1 MLLVVAE
8 SRLEWGLGSELE
20 VDEKPS
26 RERAERL
33 EGCL

>member
-1 MLLVVAE
+1 MLLVVAGNL
-8 SRLEWGLGSELE
+8 LEWGLDSVLE
-20 VDEKPS
+20 VDERPS